1 MKIEKNK
8 VVSLTYVLR
17 TDNAEGEIMQEVN
30 KDRPFVHLFG
40 VGNLLPAFEKNL
52 TGLSTGDEFGFH
64 LPVADAYGN
73 ISEADV
79 VELSK
84 EIFMVE
90 GKLDE
95 ELLQIGR
102 YIPMQNEEGHV
113 IEGKV
118 LSLTDEGVL
127 MDFNHP
133 LAGKDLHFSGEILE
147 VREASEE
154 ELTHGHVHGVG
165 GHQH

>member
-8 VVSLTYVLR
+8 VVSLTYTLR
-17 TDNAEGEIMQEVN
+17 SNDAEGEVIQEV
-30 KDRPFVHLFG
+30 KEDRPFVHLFG

-52 TGLSTGDEFGFH
+52 TGLTTGDKFGFH
-64 LPVADAYGN
+64 LPVADAYGEV
-73 ISEADV
+73 SEMDV

-84 EIFMVE
+84 EIFMVD
-90 GKLDE
+90 GKLDS
-95 ELLQIGR
+95 ELLQIGKF
-102 YIPMQNEEGHV
+102 IPMQNEDGHV

-118 LSLTDEGVL
+118 LSLTDTGVV

-133 LAGKDLHFSGEILE
+133 LAGRDLHFSGLILE
-147 VREASEE
+147 VREALEE
-154 ELTHGHVHGVG
+154 ELSHGHVHGTG